1 MKKTICEI
9 VNMIMIEKDDS
20 VLVID
25 KVGEF
30 SGYSFPGGHVEKDES
45 FLKSVI
51 REAKEET
58 GYDIKNVKLKGIVN
72 WCNKETGDRYIELLY
87 ETKDFSGTLIPD
99 NREGKVFWMKKEDLK
114 VSKKISE
121 NFEIYMNMYFDD
133 KYSEVF
139 LDWNNKDWNGNP
151 IYM

>member
-1 MKKTICEI
+1 
-9 VNMIMIEKDDS
+9 MIMIEKDDC

-87 ETKDFSGTLIPD
+87 ETKDFSGNLIPD

-114 VSKKISE
+114 VSKKLSE

-139 LDWNNKDWNGNP
+139 LDWNNKDWNGNS